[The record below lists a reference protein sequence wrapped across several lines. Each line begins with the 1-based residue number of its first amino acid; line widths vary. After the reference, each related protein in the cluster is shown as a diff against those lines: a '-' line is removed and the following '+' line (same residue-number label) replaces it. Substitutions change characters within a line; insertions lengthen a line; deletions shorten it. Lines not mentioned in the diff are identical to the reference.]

1 MMLNQIKRSTGEKI
15 LDGFIL
21 IAVILILF
29 IFLYPLIFVLFAS
42 FSDPRLIY
50 ESPLLIWP
58 KGFNITSYIEVFKN
72 TEIWIAFKNTII
84 YTTVGTII
92 NIVMTILG
100 AYPLSRDRFYGK
112 NVITFFIVLTMFFS
126 GGLIPL
132 YLVNQQLGLMNTMWA
147 LVLPPA
153 ISVFNLVIMRTYF
166 QTNLPKEVEESA
178 FMDGAS
184 EFQLLYKIV
193 LPLSTPIVAVLI
205 LFYGVAHWNSYFEA
219 LIYLT
224 DRGKFPLQLILRE
237 ILVQNSMEQ
246 MLETTV
252 DAGYADRMIEKQSLK
267 YAVVIVSTLPLLILY
282 PLLSK
287 FFEKGIMV
295 GSLKG

>member
-1 MMLNQIKRSTGEKI
+1 MLNQIKRTTGEKI
-15 LDGFIL
+15 LDGFIFM
-21 IAVILILF
+21 AVILILF

-58 KGFNITSYIEVFKN
+58 KGFNVTSYIEVFKN

-84 YTTVGTII
+84 YTTIGTVI

-112 NVITFFIVLTMFFS
+112 NLITFFIVLTMFFS

-246 MLETTV
+246 MLQTTV

>member
-1 MMLNQIKRSTGEKI
+1 MNQIKRSPGEKI
-15 LDGFIL
+15 LDVFIL
-21 IAVILILF
+21 ISVVLIVF

-58 KGFNITSYIEVFKN
+58 KGFSVTSYIEVFKN

-84 YTTVGTII
+84 YTTVGTFL
-92 NIVMTILG
+92 NIVMTTLG
-100 AYPLSRDRFYGK
+100 AYPLSRDRFYGR
-112 NVITFFIVLTMFFS
+112 NIITFFIVLTMFFS

-132 YLVNQQLGLMNTMWA
+132 YLVNQQLGLMNTMGA
-147 LVLPPA
+147 LVLPTA
-153 ISVFNLVIMRTYF
+153 ISVYNLVIMRTYF

-178 FMDGAS
+178 FVDGAK

-219 LIYLT
+219 LIYIT

-246 MLETTV
+246 MLQTTV

>member
-1 MMLNQIKRSTGEKI
+1 MLNQIKRSTGEKI

-21 IAVILILF
+21 AMVILIIF
-29 IFLYPLIFVLFAS
+29 MFLYPLIFVLFAS
-42 FSDPRLIY
+42 LSDPRLIY

-72 TEIWIAFKNTII
+72 SEIWIAFKNTII
-84 YTTVGTII
+84 YTTIGTFI
-92 NIVMTILG
+92 NIFMTTLG

-178 FMDGAS
+178 FVDGAT

-193 LPLSTPIVAVLI
+193 LPLSTPIIAVLI

-224 DRGKFPLQLILRE
+224 DREKFPLQLILRE

-246 MLETTV
+246 MLETAV

>member
-1 MMLNQIKRSTGEKI
+1 MLNQVKRSTGEKI

-21 IAVILILF
+21 IVVILILF

-58 KGFNITSYIEVFKN
+58 KGFNVTSYIEVFKN

-92 NIVMTILG
+92 NIVMTTLG

-112 NVITFFIVLTMFFS
+112 NLITFFIVLTMFFS

-178 FMDGAS
+178 FMDGAT

-224 DRGKFPLQLILRE
+224 DREKFPLQLILRE

-246 MLETTV
+246 MLQTTV

>member
-1 MMLNQIKRSTGEKI
+1 M
-15 LDGFIL
+15 DGFIL
-21 IAVILILF
+21 IAVILIMF
-29 IFLYPLIFVLFAS
+29 SFLYPLIFVLFAS

-58 KGFNITSYIEVFKN
+58 KGFNVTSYIEVFKN
-72 TEIWIAFKNTII
+72 TEIWVAFKNTII
-84 YTTVGTII
+84 YTTVGTFI
-92 NIVMTILG
+92 NIVMTTLG

-178 FMDGAS
+178 FMDGAT

-224 DRGKFPLQLILRE
+224 DREKFPLQLILRE

>member
-1 MMLNQIKRSTGEKI
+1 MLNQVKRTTGEKI

-29 IFLYPLIFVLFAS
+29 MFLYPLVFVLFAS

-58 KGFNITSYIEVFKN
+58 KGFNVTSYIEVFKN

-84 YTTVGTII
+84 YTTIGTVI

-112 NVITFFIVLTMFFS
+112 NLITFFIVLTMFFS

-246 MLETTV
+246 MLQTTV